1 MAKIIEVEQTEELPG
16 IRYHGTDYA
25 IDPTVADMFEAE
37 VILKD
42 LEKMRDLKNQMRI
55 IQIMIPDLDI
65 AQVRK
70 SEIAPIMKAIFD
82 ALSKNAFSP
91 AETTSG

>member
-1 MAKIIEVEQTEELPG
+1 MANIIEVEQTEELPG

-37 VILKD
+37 AILKD
-42 LEKMRDLKNQMRI
+42 PEQMRDLKNQMRI

-65 AQVRK
+65 ARVRK
-70 SEIAPIMKAIFD
+70 SEIAPIMQAVWD
-82 ALSKNAFSP
+82 ALSKNAYSP
-91 AETTSG
+91 AAAPSG